1 MTTVIR
7 MPVSTLSGNQSRR
20 QQHGIKIG
28 CCRICTC
35 LHLEFLTTKCGLL
48 KIFELLLGSCCE
60 TLLLRFG
67 LSAADDMGEAFHSFL
82 STVSACLI
90 TTFVLVMCYIVSAR
104 TYGLL
109 RQSLFEVFFNSFACF
124 LYISASSYMG
134 FATNVWLYPRFTEQN
149 SYMAFPAMTCVYYV
163 GSIAAIVYGMDAFV
177 AYKDYKGYT

>member
-1 MTTVIR
+1 MKFQICQKY
-7 MPVSTLSGNQSRR
+7 LYF
-20 QQHGIKIG
+20 
-28 CCRICTC
+28 CCLFKG

-67 LSAADDMGEAFHSFL
+67 LSAAEDMGEAFHSFL
-82 STVSACLI
+82 STVSACL
-90 TTFVLVMCYIVSAR
+90 TTTLVLVMCYIVSAR

-134 FATNVWLYPRFTEQN
+134 FATNVWLYPRFTAQN
-149 SYMAFPAMTCVYYV
+149 SYMAFPAMTCVYV
-163 GSIAAIVYGMDAFV
+163 SI
-177 AYKDYKGYT
+177 